1 MLQPSVLAV
10 RFIGGGELLVTQF
23 AKSLVLAS
31 VIVHPA
37 AVGAVIHEG
46 CPELTNIGA
55 ASLIAQMRNQARER
69 VGGGKK
75 ELHSLV
81 TGQLETDAALELC

>member
-1 MLQPSVLAV
+1 MPQASVLAL

-23 AKSLVLAS
+23 AKSLVLTS

-46 CPELTNIGA
+46 CPELTYIGA
-55 ASLIAQMRNQARER
+55 ASLIAQMEPSAGT
-69 VGGGKK
+69 GGRRAKK
-75 ELHSLV
+75 DSLHS
-81 TGQLETDAALELC
+81 

>member
-37 AVGAVIHEG
+37 AVGASINDS
-46 CPELTNIGA
+46 CPKLTNVGA
-55 ASLIAQMRNQARER
+55 VSSIAQE
-69 VGGGKK
+69 
-75 ELHSLV
+75 
-81 TGQLETDAALELC
+81 DAE